1 MINGVIKEKSESTKE
16 KIMKK
21 ILMISIVLLLSVSLF
36 AAVSATGTVAGLSG
50 DGGAAKDATLDYTLS
65 LDDTDTFK
73 IGFSTNV
80 IKTLNDVP
88 ADASAIALKPVN
100 GAFTA
105 TDNTV
110 YVYWQILSPSAC
122 KIYLEAT
129 SLIKD
134 NSSVDVGES
143 EYIPLSISTAV
154 GGEKGDNGIA
164 VGTATSTTGKNN
176 AAFTRIGGDSANL
189 FEFETTTTYTD
200 HQAAGSQQLTVT
212 TGNFADK
219 AAGDYTAHLKLTIA
233 SGN

>member
-36 AAVSATGTVAGLSG
+36 AAVTATGTVADLSG
-50 DGGAAKDATLDYTLS
+50 DGAAKDATLDYTLS

-73 IGFSTNV
+73 IGFSTNA

-88 ADASAIALKPVN
+88 ADASTIALKPAN

-129 SLIKD
+129 SLIKG
-134 NSSVDVGES
+134 NSSTDVDVS
-143 EYIPLSISTAV
+143 EYITLSISTAV
-154 GGEKGDNGIA
+154 GSGEGDNGTA

-176 AAFTRIGGDSANL
+176 AAFTRIGGNSANL
-189 FEFETTTTYTD
+189 FEFETTTYTD

-212 TGNFADK
+212 TGNFAGK
-219 AAGDYTAHLKLTIA
+219 AAGVYTAHLKLTIA